1 MQQQEYKEIYRQT
14 MEQARL
20 AGEIQLWRASYEENQ
35 ACARAIEKAI
45 SERYENNHLSAD
57 IAKRVIEEY
66 GYDRVNWVLANTV
79 REGKSDGR
87 YSAENKKWSQLFQIP
102 TESEHRNSY
111 YAMSSHPCLVDGV
124 IDQARK
130 AWQALGL
137 YDYSHCYEENMDYR
151 CRVVAIRPEILK
163 DEYKTPEDQIFYARS
178 GFGCKPDAL
187 GTKVFGYFL
196 KDGAEAWYRRGE
208 IIGIVRP
215 EYLPDW
221 VREKLEKLTYE
232 EAENKAE
239 EQPKDVGMGGI
250 T

>member
-1 MQQQEYKEIYRQT
+1 MREHKELYRQS
-14 MEQARL
+14 MEEARV

-45 SERYENNHLSAD
+45 SERYKNNHLSAD
-57 IAKRVIEEY
+57 IAKKVIEEY

-79 REGKSDGR
+79 REGMHDGR
-87 YSAENKKWSQLFQIP
+87 YSPENKKWAQRFHIP
-102 TESEHRNSY
+102 TESEHRNCY
-111 YAMSSHPCLVDGV
+111 FAVMSHPCLVDGV

-130 AWQALGL
+130 EWQALGL
-137 YDYSHCYEENMDYR
+137 YDYSHCYEENMDYTG
-151 CRVVAIRPEILK
+151 RVVAIRPEILK
-163 DEYKTPEDQIFYARS
+163 DEYKTPEDQLFYARS

-196 KDGAEAWYRRGE
+196 KDGEEACYRRGE
-208 IIGIVRP
+208 IIGVVRP
-215 EYLPDW
+215 EYLPDRA
-221 VREKLEKLTYE
+221 RERLEKPTDE

-239 EQPKDVGMGGI
+239 EQTEEVGMGEI